1 MGDKGAQHIAEFIKY
16 NKSIEVLSILH
27 NNISS
32 EGIAIINGALQQNNT
47 LMFVYY
53 EQYGVEIPHSIRL
66 SIKNKLTE
74 NIKNKYNITYDEF
87 VSNKLRYIKGSTKLK
102 NIDSVYRNRM
112 K

>member
-1 MGDKGAQHIAEFIKY
+1 MVNPKNSLFSVSL
-16 NKSIEVLSILH
+16 KSLKLVVD
-27 NNISS
+27 
-32 EGIAIINGALQQNNT
+32 
-47 LMFVYY
+47 F
-53 EQYGVEIPHSIRL
+53 IPHSIRL